1 LERQLD
7 VREWKEKYQEYSR
20 WWTWQREIVANKSI
34 RQAYQFYGVGEG
46 YWAKCSFCE
55 HVIKGQETH
64 KKPLEK
70 NLVQFW
76 SRDKKDGRLI
86 CDYCLVR
93 REVVRELR
101 IEKKV
106 VRFWLAQGFS
116 RCEICEKKLVAAL
129 RHGQV
134 KNRNRAT
141 FWGLVKIAEK
151 ILCLACIR
159 DNYREQLT
167 TERRKVL
174 TKYLKRGYV

>member
-1 LERQLD
+1 MA
-7 VREWKEKYQEYSR
+7 Y
-20 WWTWQREIVANKSI
+20 KSI
-34 RQAYQFYGVGEG
+34 RQAYEFYGVGGG

-55 HVIKGQETH
+55 YTVKGQETH

-76 SRDKKDGRLI
+76 TRDKKDGRLI

-106 VRFWLAQGFS
+106 VAYWLRQGFNK
-116 RCEICEKKLVAAL
+116 CEICEKKLVAAL

-134 KNRNRAT
+134 KNRNQAFS
-141 FWGLVKIAEK
+141 FWGLKKIREK

-167 TERRKVL
+167 IERRKVL